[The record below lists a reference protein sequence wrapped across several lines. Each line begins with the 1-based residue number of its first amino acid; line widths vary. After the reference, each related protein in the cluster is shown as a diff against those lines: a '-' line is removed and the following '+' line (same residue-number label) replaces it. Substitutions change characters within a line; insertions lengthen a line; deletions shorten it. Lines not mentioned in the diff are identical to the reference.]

1 MNSYI
6 WVAFI
11 PLLRWEGRF
20 FLEPRKSVENDVF
33 CTSLFAPPKQF
44 EQPDG
49 FSETDAMQEQSSKRP
64 IPLDR
69 DLDIMTEHEAAD
81 YLRIKTRQLYNWRMA
96 GLIPFM
102 RIGRAIRFCKSTIDN
117 ALARMTRGQ

>member
-1 MNSYI
+1 
-6 WVAFI
+6 
-11 PLLRWEGRF
+11 
-20 FLEPRKSVENDVF
+20 
-33 CTSLFAPPKQF
+33 
-44 EQPDG
+44 
-49 FSETDAMQEQSSKRP
+49 
-64 IPLDR
+64 
-69 DLDIMTEHEAAD
+69 MTEHEAAD